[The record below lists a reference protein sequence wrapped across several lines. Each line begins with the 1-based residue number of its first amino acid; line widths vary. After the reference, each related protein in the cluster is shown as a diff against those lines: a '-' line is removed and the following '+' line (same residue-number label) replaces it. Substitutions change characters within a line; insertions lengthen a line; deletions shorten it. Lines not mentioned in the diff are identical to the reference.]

1 MLEAARAPVF
11 PPLMRG
17 MEVSP
22 GADPALKACA
32 EAALGCDPGLICY
45 APRDDALSA
54 ALVLAPEMPLE
65 QAMAVL
71 PLCGVALQNAL
82 GALAPPEVAVHLD
95 WDGGLRVNG
104 ASCGR
109 LTAAAATTDPGA
121 EPDWLVIGLHVPFIP
136 PETPEG
142 AEDPDQT
149 ALHLEGCAELS
160 PLQLLESWARH
171 ALHHLH
177 RLEDAQGRKDLHRD
191 WRGLAWKMG
200 EEAETALGGETLSGT
215 FLGVDEDFGM
225 LLRVEGGET
234 RLIPLSSVLS

>member
-17 MEVSP
+17 MEVGH

-32 EAALGCDPGLICY
+32 EAAMGCDPGLICY
-45 APRDDALSA
+45 AQADDALRA

-95 WDGGLRVNG
+95 WDGGVRVNG

-109 LTAAAATTDPGA
+109 LSVAASTADPGA
-121 EPDWLVIGLHVPFIP
+121 EPDWLVIGLHIPFIP
-136 PETPEG
+136 PETAAEG
-142 AEDPDQT
+142 EDPDVT

-177 RLEDAQGRKDLHRD
+177 RLEDEAGRAALHRD
-191 WRGLAWKMG
+191 WRGLVWKMG
-200 EEAETALGGETLSGT
+200 EDASVAQGGAALSGT